1 MTDPLPEK
9 PYQVSNAYALT
20 ERAFDLLV
28 AGRLTADVTT
38 TNGIE
43 TALVN
48 GECPYCEHDV
58 NYRQVRDAVA
68 GESPGVLGE
77 ATPMTI
83 APEYVS
89 LTVSCQCTHPHAGR
103 PEGVLAG
110 CGSFFR
116 VDVRP
121 GA

>member
-1 MTDPLPEK
+1 MTAPLPQR

-20 ERAFDLLV
+20 DRAFKLLV
-28 AGRLTADVTT
+28 AGKLNAEVTT
-38 TNGIE
+38 NKGIE
-43 TALVN
+43 IAVVS

-68 GESPGVLGE
+68 GESPRVLGE
-77 ATPMTI
+77 ARPVIVAAEFVT
-83 APEYVS
+83 
-89 LTVSCQCTHPHAGR
+89 LTGSCRCAYPHAGR
-103 PEGVLAG
+103 PEGVLEG

-116 VDVRP
+116 IDVKP